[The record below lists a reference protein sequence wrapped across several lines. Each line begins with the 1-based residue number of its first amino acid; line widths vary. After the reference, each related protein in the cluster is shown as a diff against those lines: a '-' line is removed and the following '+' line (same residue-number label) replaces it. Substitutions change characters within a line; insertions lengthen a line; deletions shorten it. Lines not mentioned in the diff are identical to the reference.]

1 MHLLVVDNAFWDEQ
15 VKTPASAWIAHRA
28 RSTPRSPKQSFAL
41 ENIQGGAEIRGS
53 SLGDPARRSAK
64 PRRDG
69 AANTARQQPRHLSTA
84 TGSKGAGKNAG
95 GLKTHEQGGSEL
107 CFFFGTPVVVL
118 AQHVLQVSSALAK
131 SSGLTSVGSAFH
143 LDIRATSDNCPQK
156 KG

>member
-1 MHLLVVDNAFWDEQ
+1 MGSHTLQGLLQIGMRAPPGCGQRFWRRAGQDPGQCVDSSQGERH
-15 VKTPASAWIAHRA
+15 TH
-28 RSTPRSPKQSFAL
+28 RSPKQSFAL

-69 AANTARQQPRHLSTA
+69 AANTARQQPRRLSTA

-107 CFFFGTPVVVL
+107 CFVFGTPVVVL
-118 AQHVLQVSSALAK
+118 AQHVLQVSSALARE
-131 SSGLTSVGSAFH
+131 GS
-143 LDIRATSDNCPQK
+143 QV
-156 KG
+156 